1 MRKVRKRA
9 KKPKK
14 KHICKRRAVEKCV
27 RLETCPIGDA
37 GFAILERMFDSYA
50 HCKQMFLDRLSGI
63 GSVLDVQ
70 NFISLRNRIRTE
82 QNRISDHG
90 KETGNK
96 TYCETYGF
104 QGRFWVQ
111 ALKDASST
119 VKSMWKN
126 VGAECRAKLR
136 DNDAHRDIEDNS
148 DTDDGDKDKD
158 DEKKASINRVVYIGD
173 SRTEGLRDVNSDS
186 KNTFICLSS
195 MGYDWMMSTA
205 FPQAE
210 SYASSGTAFVI
221 LMGVND
227 LYHQNSYI
235 SAINQKAT
243 EWKKKG
249 AVVYFASVGP
259 VQNDPYTS
267 NSEIESFNRALKNG
281 LSSDVGYI
289 DLYGELNKSG
299 YQTVDGTHYTN
310 AVSKNI
316 LSFIGKQVA
325 LGGSGNSD
333 PYATDGNKV
342 WWCRNNKEMALLEYK
357 VSDWTK
363 FSGLDVSLRADTKIE
378 AKLSDEIKKYEEE
391 LEAAAK
397 EYGFEAYVELFK
409 ALAEQRHYDGKKDD
423 IFDMSGTSLNPN
435 PDKTLSRADSIE
447 LAAEL
452 FSACIT
458 ATTKIDKSA
467 IPPAPSDVDGL
478 RVILQAFE
486 FESDGF
492 VDYCKGEYSED
503 KALEYAKT
511 KSGNKERTDA
521 NEIQQKGKWDFKDQ
535 KYPPKVLQF
544 YHVLGS
550 SGGIGTYPANGMKIP
565 HYLQTDYANV
575 PYGSSNIAACGC
587 GPTSFAMVASYLTG
601 TTITPADAVAWC
613 GNSYYVWGAGTS
625 WSYFEAAAKHFG
637 CGAVR
642 ESYDANEVLK
652 ALSEGHPVISSQSA
666 GLFTRGGH
674 FIVLRG
680 VENGNKVLV
689 NDPNDSEAKN
699 YINRSFDMASEVDI
713 TSDAYFIFEST
724 GPSTK

>member
-1 MRKVRKRA
+1 M
-9 KKPKK
+9 KK
-14 KHICKRRAVEKCV
+14 KHV
-27 RLETCPIGDA
+27 L
-37 GFAILERMFDSYA
+37 ILFTVLA
-50 HCKQMFLDRLSGI
+50 LSVT
-63 GSVLDVQ
+63 SVMKLIPVSKVAASS
-70 NFISLRNRIRTE
+70 IL
-82 QNRISDHG
+82 G
-90 KETGNK
+90 GNK
-96 TYCETYGF
+96 NESILDKLTPTPEPGKSDKNEKNDSNVL
-104 QGRFWVQ
+104 GE
-111 ALKDASST
+111 KDSLST
-119 VKSMWKN
+119 NMTDSLTDLMN
-126 VGAECRAKLR
+126 NLLSRVGDEEYSLLTKVLSQT
-136 DNDAHRDIEDNS
+136 DDDLIEDDS

-195 MGYDWMMSTA
+195 MGYDWMLSTA

-235 SAINQKAT
+235 SAINQKAA

-601 TTITPADAVAWC
+601 TTITPADAVTWC

-652 ALSEGHPVISSQSA
+652 ALSEGHPVISSQHA

>member
-1 MRKVRKRA
+1 M
-9 KKPKK
+9 KK
-14 KHICKRRAVEKCV
+14 KHV
-27 RLETCPIGDA
+27 L
-37 GFAILERMFDSYA
+37 ILFTVLA
-50 HCKQMFLDRLSGI
+50 LSVT
-63 GSVLDVQ
+63 SVMKLIPVSKVAASS
-70 NFISLRNRIRTE
+70 IL
-82 QNRISDHG
+82 G
-90 KETGNK
+90 GNK
-96 TYCETYGF
+96 NESILDKLTPTPEPGKSDKNEKNDSNVL
-104 QGRFWVQ
+104 GE
-111 ALKDASST
+111 KDSLST
-119 VKSMWKN
+119 NMTDSLTDLMN
-126 VGAECRAKLR
+126 NLLSRVGDEEYSLLTKVLSQT
-136 DNDAHRDIEDNS
+136 DDDLIEDDS
-148 DTDDGDKDKD
+148 DTDDGDKDN
-158 DEKKASINRVVYIGD
+158 EKKASINRVVYIGD

-195 MGYDWMMSTA
+195 MGYDWMLSTA

-235 SAINQKAT
+235 SAINQKAA

-652 ALSEGHPVISSQSA
+652 ALSDGHPVISSQHA

>member
-1 MRKVRKRA
+1 M
-9 KKPKK
+9 KK
-14 KHICKRRAVEKCV
+14 KHV
-27 RLETCPIGDA
+27 L
-37 GFAILERMFDSYA
+37 ILFTVLA
-50 HCKQMFLDRLSGI
+50 LSVT
-63 GSVLDVQ
+63 SVMKLIPVSKVAASS
-70 NFISLRNRIRTE
+70 IL
-82 QNRISDHG
+82 G
-90 KETGNK
+90 GNK
-96 TYCETYGF
+96 NESILDKLTPTPEPGKSDKNE
-104 QGRFWVQ
+104 
-111 ALKDASST
+111 KDDSNVLGEKDSLST
-119 VKSMWKN
+119 NMTDSLTDLMN
-126 VGAECRAKLR
+126 NLLSRVGDEEYSLLTKVLSQT
-136 DNDAHRDIEDNS
+136 DDDLIEDDS
-148 DTDDGDKDKD
+148 DTDDGDKD

-195 MGYDWMMSTA
+195 MGYDWMLSTA

-235 SAINQKAT
+235 SAINQKAA

-310 AVSKNI
+310 TVSKNI

-652 ALSEGHPVISSQSA
+652 ALSEGHPVISSQHA

>member
-1 MRKVRKRA
+1 M
-9 KKPKK
+9 KK
-14 KHICKRRAVEKCV
+14 KHV
-27 RLETCPIGDA
+27 L
-37 GFAILERMFDSYA
+37 ILFTVLA
-50 HCKQMFLDRLSGI
+50 LSVT
-63 GSVLDVQ
+63 SVMKLVPVSKVAASS
-70 NFISLRNRIRTE
+70 IL
-82 QNRISDHG
+82 G
-90 KETGNK
+90 GNK
-96 TYCETYGF
+96 NESILDKLTPTPEPGKSDKNE
-104 QGRFWVQ
+104 
-111 ALKDASST
+111 KDDSNVLGEKDSLST
-119 VKSMWKN
+119 NMTDSLTDLMN
-126 VGAECRAKLR
+126 NLLSRVGDEEYSLLTKVLSQT
-136 DNDAHRDIEDNS
+136 DDDLIEDDS
-148 DTDDGDKDKD
+148 DKDDGDKDKD

-195 MGYDWMMSTA
+195 MGYDWMLSTA

-235 SAINQKAT
+235 SAINQKAA

-637 CGAVR
+637 CGSVR

-652 ALSEGHPVISSQSA
+652 ALSEGHPVISSQHA

>member
-1 MRKVRKRA
+1 M
-9 KKPKK
+9 KK
-14 KHICKRRAVEKCV
+14 KHV
-27 RLETCPIGDA
+27 L
-37 GFAILERMFDSYA
+37 ILFTVLA
-50 HCKQMFLDRLSGI
+50 LSVT
-63 GSVLDVQ
+63 SVMKLIPVSKVAASS
-70 NFISLRNRIRTE
+70 IL
-82 QNRISDHG
+82 G
-90 KETGNK
+90 GNK
-96 TYCETYGF
+96 NESILDKLTPTPEPGKSDKNE
-104 QGRFWVQ
+104 
-111 ALKDASST
+111 KDDSNVLGEKDSLST
-119 VKSMWKN
+119 NMTDSLTDLMN
-126 VGAECRAKLR
+126 NLLSRVGDEEYSLLTKVLSQT
-136 DNDAHRDIEDNS
+136 DDDLIEDDS
-148 DTDDGDKDKD
+148 DKDDGDKDKD

-195 MGYDWMMSTA
+195 MGYDWMLSTA

-235 SAINQKAT
+235 SAINQKAA

-423 IFDMSGTSLNPN
+423 IFNMSGTSLNPN

-652 ALSEGHPVISSQSA
+652 ALSEGHPVISSQHA

>member
-1 MRKVRKRA
+1 M
-9 KKPKK
+9 KK
-14 KHICKRRAVEKCV
+14 KHV
-27 RLETCPIGDA
+27 L
-37 GFAILERMFDSYA
+37 ILFTVLA
-50 HCKQMFLDRLSGI
+50 LSVT
-63 GSVLDVQ
+63 SVMKLIPVSKVAASS
-70 NFISLRNRIRTE
+70 IL
-82 QNRISDHG
+82 G
-90 KETGNK
+90 GNK
-96 TYCETYGF
+96 NESILDKLTPTPEPGKSDKNE
-104 QGRFWVQ
+104 
-111 ALKDASST
+111 KDDSNVLGEKDSLST
-119 VKSMWKN
+119 NMTDSLTDLMN
-126 VGAECRAKLR
+126 NLLSRVGDEEYSLLTKVLSQT
-136 DNDAHRDIEDNS
+136 DDDLIEDDS

-195 MGYDWMMSTA
+195 MGYDWMLSTA

>member
-1 MRKVRKRA
+1 M
-9 KKPKK
+9 KK
-14 KHICKRRAVEKCV
+14 KHV
-27 RLETCPIGDA
+27 L
-37 GFAILERMFDSYA
+37 ILFTVLA
-50 HCKQMFLDRLSGI
+50 LSVT
-63 GSVLDVQ
+63 SVMKLVPVSKVAASS
-70 NFISLRNRIRTE
+70 SL
-82 QNRISDHG
+82 G
-90 KETGNK
+90 GNK
-96 TYCETYGF
+96 NESILDKLTPTPEPGKSDKNE
-104 QGRFWVQ
+104 
-111 ALKDASST
+111 KDDSNVLGEKDSLST
-119 VKSMWKN
+119 NMTDSLTDLMN
-126 VGAECRAKLR
+126 NLLSRVGDEEYSLLTKVLSQT
-136 DNDAHRDIEDNS
+136 DDDLIEDDS

-195 MGYDWMMSTA
+195 MGYDWMLSTA

-235 SAINQKAT
+235 SAINQKAA

-316 LSFIGKQVA
+316 LSFIGQQVA

-378 AKLSDEIKKYEEE
+378 AKLSDEIKKYEKE

-423 IFDMSGTSLNPN
+423 IFNMSGTSLNPN

-652 ALSEGHPVISSQSA
+652 ALSEGHPVISSQHA

>member
-1 MRKVRKRA
+1 M
-9 KKPKK
+9 KK
-14 KHICKRRAVEKCV
+14 KHV
-27 RLETCPIGDA
+27 L
-37 GFAILERMFDSYA
+37 ILFTVLA
-50 HCKQMFLDRLSGI
+50 LSVT
-63 GSVLDVQ
+63 SVMKLIPVSKVAASS
-70 NFISLRNRIRTE
+70 IL
-82 QNRISDHG
+82 G
-90 KETGNK
+90 GNK
-96 TYCETYGF
+96 NESILDKLTPTPEPGKSDKNE
-104 QGRFWVQ
+104 
-111 ALKDASST
+111 KDDSNVLGEKDSLST
-119 VKSMWKN
+119 NMTDSLTDLMN
-126 VGAECRAKLR
+126 NLLSRVGDEEYSLLTKVLSQT
-136 DNDAHRDIEDNS
+136 DDDLIEDDS
-148 DTDDGDKDKD
+148 DKDDGDKDKD

-195 MGYDWMMSTA
+195 MGYDWMLSTA

-235 SAINQKAT
+235 SAINQKAA

-316 LSFIGKQVA
+316 LSFIGQQVA

-378 AKLSDEIKKYEEE
+378 AKLSDEIKKYEKE

-423 IFDMSGTSLNPN
+423 IFNMSGTSLNPN

-637 CGAVR
+637 CGSVR

-652 ALSEGHPVISSQSA
+652 ALSEGHPVISSQHA

>member
-1 MRKVRKRA
+1 M
-9 KKPKK
+9 KK
-14 KHICKRRAVEKCV
+14 KHV
-27 RLETCPIGDA
+27 L
-37 GFAILERMFDSYA
+37 ILFTVLA
-50 HCKQMFLDRLSGI
+50 LSVT
-63 GSVLDVQ
+63 SVMKLVPVSKVAASS
-70 NFISLRNRIRTE
+70 IL
-82 QNRISDHG
+82 G
-90 KETGNK
+90 GNK
-96 TYCETYGF
+96 NESILDKLTPTPEPGKSDKNE
-104 QGRFWVQ
+104 
-111 ALKDASST
+111 KDDSNVLGEKDSLST
-119 VKSMWKN
+119 NMTDSLTDLMN
-126 VGAECRAKLR
+126 NLLSRVGDEEYSLLTKVLSQT
-136 DNDAHRDIEDNS
+136 DDDLIEDNS

-674 FIVLRG
+674 FTVLRG

>member
-1 MRKVRKRA
+1 M
-9 KKPKK
+9 KK
-14 KHICKRRAVEKCV
+14 KHV
-27 RLETCPIGDA
+27 L
-37 GFAILERMFDSYA
+37 ILFTVLA
-50 HCKQMFLDRLSGI
+50 LSVT
-63 GSVLDVQ
+63 SVMKLVPVSKVAASS
-70 NFISLRNRIRTE
+70 IL
-82 QNRISDHG
+82 G
-90 KETGNK
+90 GNK
-96 TYCETYGF
+96 NESILDKLTPTPEPGKSDKNE
-104 QGRFWVQ
+104 
-111 ALKDASST
+111 KDDSNVLGEKDSLST
-119 VKSMWKN
+119 NMTDSLTDLMN
-126 VGAECRAKLR
+126 NLLSRVGYEEYSLLTKVLSQT
-136 DNDAHRDIEDNS
+136 DDDLIEDNS

>member
-1 MRKVRKRA
+1 M
-9 KKPKK
+9 KK
-14 KHICKRRAVEKCV
+14 KHV
-27 RLETCPIGDA
+27 L
-37 GFAILERMFDSYA
+37 ILFTVLA
-50 HCKQMFLDRLSGI
+50 LSVT
-63 GSVLDVQ
+63 SVMKLIPVSKVAASS
-70 NFISLRNRIRTE
+70 IL
-82 QNRISDHG
+82 G
-90 KETGNK
+90 GNK
-96 TYCETYGF
+96 NESILDKLTPTPEPGKSDKNEKNDSNVL
-104 QGRFWVQ
+104 GE
-111 ALKDASST
+111 KDSLST
-119 VKSMWKN
+119 NMTDSLTDLMN
-126 VGAECRAKLR
+126 NLLSRVGDEEYSLLTKVLSQT
-136 DNDAHRDIEDNS
+136 DDDLIEDDS

-195 MGYDWMMSTA
+195 MGYDWMLSTA

-235 SAINQKAT
+235 SAINQKAA

-652 ALSEGHPVISSQSA
+652 ALSEGHPVISSQHA

-699 YINRSFDMASEVDI
+699 YINRSFDMTSEVDI

>member
-1 MRKVRKRA
+1 M
-9 KKPKK
+9 KK
-14 KHICKRRAVEKCV
+14 KHV
-27 RLETCPIGDA
+27 L
-37 GFAILERMFDSYA
+37 ILFTVLA
-50 HCKQMFLDRLSGI
+50 LSVT
-63 GSVLDVQ
+63 SVMKLVPVSKVAASS
-70 NFISLRNRIRTE
+70 IL
-82 QNRISDHG
+82 G
-90 KETGNK
+90 GNK
-96 TYCETYGF
+96 NESILDKLTPTPEPGKSDKNE
-104 QGRFWVQ
+104 
-111 ALKDASST
+111 KDDSNVLGEKDSLST
-119 VKSMWKN
+119 NMTDSLTDLMN
-126 VGAECRAKLR
+126 NLLSRVGDEEYSLLTKVLSQT
-136 DNDAHRDIEDNS
+136 DDDLIEDDSN
-148 DTDDGDKDKD
+148 TDDGDKDKD

-195 MGYDWMMSTA
+195 MGYDWMLSTA

-310 AVSKNI
+310 TVSKNI

-423 IFDMSGTSLNPN
+423 IFNMSGTSLNPN
-435 PDKTLSRADSIE
+435 PDKTLSRTDSIE

>member
-1 MRKVRKRA
+1 M
-9 KKPKK
+9 KK
-14 KHICKRRAVEKCV
+14 KHV
-27 RLETCPIGDA
+27 L
-37 GFAILERMFDSYA
+37 ILFTVLA
-50 HCKQMFLDRLSGI
+50 LSVT
-63 GSVLDVQ
+63 SVMKLIPVSKVAASS
-70 NFISLRNRIRTE
+70 IL
-82 QNRISDHG
+82 G
-90 KETGNK
+90 GNK
-96 TYCETYGF
+96 NESILDKLIPTPEPGKSDKNE
-104 QGRFWVQ
+104 
-111 ALKDASST
+111 KDDSNVLGEKDSLST
-119 VKSMWKN
+119 NMTDSLTDLMN
-126 VGAECRAKLR
+126 NLLSRVGDEEYSLLTKVLSQT
-136 DNDAHRDIEDNS
+136 DDDLIEDDS

-195 MGYDWMMSTA
+195 MGYDWMLSTA

-235 SAINQKAT
+235 SAINQKAA

-316 LSFIGKQVA
+316 LSFIGQQVA

-378 AKLSDEIKKYEEE
+378 AKLSDEIKKYEKE

-423 IFDMSGTSLNPN
+423 IFNMSGTSLNPN

-652 ALSEGHPVISSQSA
+652 ALSEGHPVISSQHA

>member
-1 MRKVRKRA
+1 M
-9 KKPKK
+9 KK
-14 KHICKRRAVEKCV
+14 KHV
-27 RLETCPIGDA
+27 L
-37 GFAILERMFDSYA
+37 ILFTVLA
-50 HCKQMFLDRLSGI
+50 LSVT
-63 GSVLDVQ
+63 SVMKLVPVSKVAASS
-70 NFISLRNRIRTE
+70 IL
-82 QNRISDHG
+82 G
-90 KETGNK
+90 GNK
-96 TYCETYGF
+96 NESILDELTPTPEPGKSDKNE
-104 QGRFWVQ
+104 
-111 ALKDASST
+111 KDDSNVLGEKDSLST
-119 VKSMWKN
+119 NMTDSLTDLMN
-126 VGAECRAKLR
+126 NLLSRVGDEEYSLLTKVLSQT
-136 DNDAHRDIEDNS
+136 DDDLIEDDS

-195 MGYDWMMSTA
+195 MGYDWMLSTA

-235 SAINQKAT
+235 SAINQKAA

-316 LSFIGKQVA
+316 LSFIGQQVA

-378 AKLSDEIKKYEEE
+378 AKLSDEIKKYEKE

-423 IFDMSGTSLNPN
+423 IFNMSKTSLNPD
-435 PDKTLSRADSIE
+435 PKKTLSRADSIKI
-447 LAAEL
+447 AAEL
-452 FSACIT
+452 FADCIDAYSKMGEPYMPPQPT
-458 ATTKIDKSA
+458 DTEALKS
-467 IPPAPSDVDGL
+467 
-478 RVILQAFE
+478 ILQAFE

-492 VDYCKGEYSED
+492 VDYCKGKYTLE
-503 KALEYAKT
+503 KAEEYAKK
-511 KSGNKERTDA
+511 KSGNTKRTDEA
-521 NEIQQKGKWDFKDQ
+521 EIQQKGPWDFKDQ
-535 KYPPKVLQF
+535 KYPDKVLQF
-544 YHVLGS
+544 YFVQVSQTGGGGSFGFSLPSEALSDKEFMNMYNEISKYVQGNYPYVFGGS
-550 SGGIGTYPANGMKIP
+550 SPETSFDCSGFVCWVINHCGNGWNVDRTTANGLLSYCAEVKKEDAKPGDLIFFQGTYAEPGASHVGIVVGNNHFAHFGNPGKISDYTESYWVEHFLAIGRLNMKSA
-565 HYLQTDYANV
+565 TSAKSSDW
-575 PYGSSNIAACGC
+575 SSN
-587 GPTSFAMVASYLTG
+587 S
-601 TTITPADAVAWC
+601 
-613 GNSYYVWGAGTS
+613 
-625 WSYFEAAAKHFG
+625 
-637 CGAVR
+637 
-642 ESYDANEVLK
+642 
-652 ALSEGHPVISSQSA
+652 
-666 GLFTRGGH
+666 
-674 FIVLRG
+674 
-680 VENGNKVLV
+680 
-689 NDPNDSEAKN
+689 
-699 YINRSFDMASEVDI
+699 
-713 TSDAYFIFEST
+713 
-724 GPSTK
+724 

>member
-1 MRKVRKRA
+1 M
-9 KKPKK
+9 KK
-14 KHICKRRAVEKCV
+14 KHV
-27 RLETCPIGDA
+27 L
-37 GFAILERMFDSYA
+37 ILFTVLA
-50 HCKQMFLDRLSGI
+50 LSVT
-63 GSVLDVQ
+63 SVMKLIPVSKVAASS
-70 NFISLRNRIRTE
+70 IL
-82 QNRISDHG
+82 G
-90 KETGNK
+90 GNK
-96 TYCETYGF
+96 NESILDKLTPTPEPGKSDKNE
-104 QGRFWVQ
+104 
-111 ALKDASST
+111 KDDSNVLGEKDSLST
-119 VKSMWKN
+119 NMTDSLTDLMN
-126 VGAECRAKLR
+126 NLLSRVGDEEYSLLTKVLSQT
-136 DNDAHRDIEDNS
+136 DDDLIEDDS

-195 MGYDWMMSTA
+195 MGYDWMLSTA

-310 AVSKNI
+310 TVSKNI

-325 LGGSGNSD
+325 LGGSGNFD

-423 IFDMSGTSLNPN
+423 IFNMSGTSLNPN

-652 ALSEGHPVISSQSA
+652 ALSEGHPVISSQHA

>member
-1 MRKVRKRA
+1 M
-9 KKPKK
+9 KK
-14 KHICKRRAVEKCV
+14 KHV
-27 RLETCPIGDA
+27 L
-37 GFAILERMFDSYA
+37 ILFTVLA
-50 HCKQMFLDRLSGI
+50 LSVT
-63 GSVLDVQ
+63 SVMKLVPVSKVAASS
-70 NFISLRNRIRTE
+70 IL
-82 QNRISDHG
+82 G
-90 KETGNK
+90 GNK
-96 TYCETYGF
+96 NESILDKLTPTPEPGKSDKNE
-104 QGRFWVQ
+104 
-111 ALKDASST
+111 KDDSNVLGEKDSLST
-119 VKSMWKN
+119 NMTDSLTDLMN
-126 VGAECRAKLR
+126 NLLSRVGDEEYSLLTKVLSQT
-136 DNDAHRDIEDNS
+136 DDDLIEDDS
-148 DTDDGDKDKD
+148 DTDDGDKD

-195 MGYDWMMSTA
+195 MGCDWMLSTA

-235 SAINQKAT
+235 SAINQKAA

-316 LSFIGKQVA
+316 LSFIGQQVA

-423 IFDMSGTSLNPN
+423 IFNMSKTSLNPD
-435 PDKTLSRADSIE
+435 PKKTLSRADSIKI
-447 LAAEL
+447 AAEL
-452 FSACIT
+452 FADCIDAYSKMGEPHMPPQPT
-458 ATTKIDKSA
+458 DTEALKS
-467 IPPAPSDVDGL
+467 
-478 RVILQAFE
+478 ILQAFE

-492 VDYCKGEYSED
+492 VDYCKGKYTLE
-503 KALEYAKT
+503 KAEEYAKK
-511 KSGNKERTDA
+511 KSGNTKRTDEA
-521 NEIQQKGKWDFKDQ
+521 EIQQKGPWDFKDQ
-535 KYPPKVLQF
+535 KYPDKVLQF
-544 YHVLGS
+544 YFVQVSQAGGGGSFGFSLPSEALSDKEFMNMYNEISKYVQGNYPYVFGGS
-550 SGGIGTYPANGMKIP
+550 SPETSFDCSGFVCWVINHCGNGWNVDRTSANGLLSYCAEVKKEDAKPGDLIFFQGTYNEPGASHVGIVVGNN
-565 HYLQTDYANV
+565 H
-575 PYGSSNIAACGC
+575 
-587 GPTSFAMVASYLTG
+587 FA
-601 TTITPADAVAWC
+601 
-613 GNSYYVWGAGTS
+613 
-625 WSYFEAAAKHFG
+625 HFG
-637 CGAVR
+637 NPGKISDYTG
-642 ESYDANEVLK
+642 SYWVEHFLAIGRLNQK
-652 ALSEGHPVISSQSA
+652 SA
-666 GLFTRGGH
+666 T
-674 FIVLRG
+674 
-680 VENGNKVLV
+680 
-689 NDPNDSEAKN
+689 SAKK
-699 YINRSFDMASEVDI
+699 
-713 TSDAYFIFEST
+713 SD
-724 GPSTK
+724 

>member
-1 MRKVRKRA
+1 M
-9 KKPKK
+9 KK
-14 KHICKRRAVEKCV
+14 KHV
-27 RLETCPIGDA
+27 L
-37 GFAILERMFDSYA
+37 ILFTVLA
-50 HCKQMFLDRLSGI
+50 LSVT
-63 GSVLDVQ
+63 SVMKLIPVSKVAASS
-70 NFISLRNRIRTE
+70 IL
-82 QNRISDHG
+82 G
-90 KETGNK
+90 GNK
-96 TYCETYGF
+96 NESILDKLTPTPEPGKSDKNEKNDSNVL
-104 QGRFWVQ
+104 GERDS
-111 ALKDASST
+111 LST
-119 VKSMWKN
+119 NMTDSLTDLMN
-126 VGAECRAKLR
+126 NLLSRVGDEEYSLLTKVLSQT
-136 DNDAHRDIEDNS
+136 DDDLIEDDS

-195 MGYDWMMSTA
+195 MGYDWMLSTA

-235 SAINQKAT
+235 SAINQKAA

-652 ALSEGHPVISSQSA
+652 ALSEGHPVISSQHA

>member
-1 MRKVRKRA
+1 M
-9 KKPKK
+9 KK
-14 KHICKRRAVEKCV
+14 KHV
-27 RLETCPIGDA
+27 L
-37 GFAILERMFDSYA
+37 ILFTVLA
-50 HCKQMFLDRLSGI
+50 LSVT
-63 GSVLDVQ
+63 SVMKLIPVSKVAASS
-70 NFISLRNRIRTE
+70 IL
-82 QNRISDHG
+82 G
-90 KETGNK
+90 GNK
-96 TYCETYGF
+96 NESILDKLTPTPEPGKSDKNE
-104 QGRFWVQ
+104 
-111 ALKDASST
+111 KDDSNVLGEKDSLST
-119 VKSMWKN
+119 NMTDSLTDLMN
-126 VGAECRAKLR
+126 NLLSRVGDEEYSLLTKVLSQT
-136 DNDAHRDIEDNS
+136 DDDLIEDDS

-195 MGYDWMMSTA
+195 MGYDWMLSTA

-235 SAINQKAT
+235 SAINQKAA

-310 AVSKNI
+310 TVSKNI
-316 LSFIGKQVA
+316 LSFIGKQIA

-378 AKLSDEIKKYEEE
+378 AKLSDEIKKYEKE

-423 IFDMSGTSLNPN
+423 IFNMSGTSLNPN

-652 ALSEGHPVISSQSA
+652 ALSEGHPVISSQHA

>member
-1 MRKVRKRA
+1 M
-9 KKPKK
+9 KK
-14 KHICKRRAVEKCV
+14 KHV
-27 RLETCPIGDA
+27 L
-37 GFAILERMFDSYA
+37 ILFTVLA
-50 HCKQMFLDRLSGI
+50 LSVT
-63 GSVLDVQ
+63 SVMKLIPVSKVAASS
-70 NFISLRNRIRTE
+70 IL
-82 QNRISDHG
+82 G
-90 KETGNK
+90 GNK
-96 TYCETYGF
+96 NESILDKLTPTPEPGKSDKNEKNDSNVL
-104 QGRFWVQ
+104 GE
-111 ALKDASST
+111 KDSLST
-119 VKSMWKN
+119 NMTDSLTDLMN
-126 VGAECRAKLR
+126 NLLSRVGDEEYSLLTKVLSQT
-136 DNDAHRDIEDNS
+136 DDDLIEDDS

-195 MGYDWMMSTA
+195 MGYDWMLSTA

-235 SAINQKAT
+235 SAINQKAA

-342 WWCRNNKEMALLEYK
+342 WWCRNNKELALLEYK

-652 ALSEGHPVISSQSA
+652 ALSEGHPVISSQHA

>member
-1 MRKVRKRA
+1 M
-9 KKPKK
+9 KK
-14 KHICKRRAVEKCV
+14 KHV
-27 RLETCPIGDA
+27 L
-37 GFAILERMFDSYA
+37 ILFTVLA
-50 HCKQMFLDRLSGI
+50 LSVT
-63 GSVLDVQ
+63 SVMKVIPVSKVAASSIL
-70 NFISLRNRIRTE
+70 
-82 QNRISDHG
+82 G
-90 KETGNK
+90 GNK
-96 TYCETYGF
+96 NESILDKLTPTPEPGKSDKNE
-104 QGRFWVQ
+104 
-111 ALKDASST
+111 KDDSNVLGEKDSLST
-119 VKSMWKN
+119 NMTDSLTDLMN
-126 VGAECRAKLR
+126 NLLSRVGDEEYSLLTKVLSQT
-136 DNDAHRDIEDNS
+136 DDDLIEDDS
-148 DTDDGDKDKD
+148 DKDDGDKDKD

-195 MGYDWMMSTA
+195 MGYDWMLSTA

-235 SAINQKAT
+235 SAINQKAA

-652 ALSEGHPVISSQSA
+652 ALSEGHPVISSQHA

>member
-1 MRKVRKRA
+1 M
-9 KKPKK
+9 KK
-14 KHICKRRAVEKCV
+14 KHV
-27 RLETCPIGDA
+27 L
-37 GFAILERMFDSYA
+37 ILFTVLA
-50 HCKQMFLDRLSGI
+50 LSVT
-63 GSVLDVQ
+63 SVMKLIPVSKVAASS
-70 NFISLRNRIRTE
+70 IL
-82 QNRISDHG
+82 G
-90 KETGNK
+90 GNK
-96 TYCETYGF
+96 NESILDKLTPTPEPGKSDKNEKNDSNVL
-104 QGRFWVQ
+104 GE
-111 ALKDASST
+111 KDSLST
-119 VKSMWKN
+119 NMTDSLTDLMN
-126 VGAECRAKLR
+126 NLLSRVGDEEYSLLTKVLSQT
-136 DNDAHRDIEDNS
+136 DDDLIEDDS

-195 MGYDWMMSTA
+195 MGYDWMLSTA

-235 SAINQKAT
+235 SAINQKAA

-652 ALSEGHPVISSQSA
+652 ALSEGHPVISSQHA

-724 GPSTK
+724 GSSTK

>member
-1 MRKVRKRA
+1 M
-9 KKPKK
+9 KK
-14 KHICKRRAVEKCV
+14 KHV
-27 RLETCPIGDA
+27 L
-37 GFAILERMFDSYA
+37 ILFTVLA
-50 HCKQMFLDRLSGI
+50 LSVT
-63 GSVLDVQ
+63 SVMKLVPVSKVAASS
-70 NFISLRNRIRTE
+70 IL
-82 QNRISDHG
+82 G
-90 KETGNK
+90 GNK
-96 TYCETYGF
+96 NESILDKLTPTPEPGKSDKNE
-104 QGRFWVQ
+104 
-111 ALKDASST
+111 KDDSNVLGEKDSLST
-119 VKSMWKN
+119 NMTDSLTDLMN
-126 VGAECRAKLR
+126 NLLSRVGDEEYSLLSKVLSQT
-136 DNDAHRDIEDNS
+136 DDDLIEDDS

-195 MGYDWMMSTA
+195 MGYDWMLSTA

-310 AVSKNI
+310 TVSKNI

-378 AKLSDEIKKYEEE
+378 AKLSDEIKKYEKE

-423 IFDMSGTSLNPN
+423 IFNMSGTSLNPN

-637 CGAVR
+637 CGSVR

-652 ALSEGHPVISSQSA
+652 ALSEGHPVISSQHA

>member
-1 MRKVRKRA
+1 M
-9 KKPKK
+9 KK
-14 KHICKRRAVEKCV
+14 KHV
-27 RLETCPIGDA
+27 L
-37 GFAILERMFDSYA
+37 ILFTVLA
-50 HCKQMFLDRLSGI
+50 LSVT
-63 GSVLDVQ
+63 SVMKLVPVSKVAASS
-70 NFISLRNRIRTE
+70 IL
-82 QNRISDHG
+82 G
-90 KETGNK
+90 GNK
-96 TYCETYGF
+96 NESILDKLTPTPEPGKSDKNE
-104 QGRFWVQ
+104 
-111 ALKDASST
+111 KDDSNVLGEKDSLST
-119 VKSMWKN
+119 NMTDSLTDLMN
-126 VGAECRAKLR
+126 NLLSRVGDEEYSLLTKVLSQT
-136 DNDAHRDIEDNS
+136 DDDLIEDDS
-148 DTDDGDKDKD
+148 DTDDGDKDKDKD

-195 MGYDWMMSTA
+195 MGYDWMLSTA

-235 SAINQKAT
+235 SAINQKAA

-289 DLYGELNKSG
+289 ELYGELNKSG
-299 YQTVDGTHYTN
+299 YQTVYGTHYTN

-316 LSFIGKQVA
+316 LSFIGQQVA
-325 LGGSGNSD
+325 LGGSGNFD

-378 AKLSDEIKKYEEE
+378 AKLSDEIKKYEKE

-423 IFDMSGTSLNPN
+423 IFNMSKTSLNPD
-435 PDKTLSRADSIE
+435 PKKTLSRADSIE

-652 ALSEGHPVISSQSA
+652 ALSEGHPVISSQHA

>member
-1 MRKVRKRA
+1 M
-9 KKPKK
+9 KK
-14 KHICKRRAVEKCV
+14 KHV
-27 RLETCPIGDA
+27 L
-37 GFAILERMFDSYA
+37 ILFTVLA
-50 HCKQMFLDRLSGI
+50 LSVT
-63 GSVLDVQ
+63 SVMKLIPVSKVAASS
-70 NFISLRNRIRTE
+70 IL
-82 QNRISDHG
+82 G
-90 KETGNK
+90 GNK
-96 TYCETYGF
+96 NESILDKLTPTPEPGKSDKNE
-104 QGRFWVQ
+104 
-111 ALKDASST
+111 KDDSNVLGEKDSLST
-119 VKSMWKN
+119 NMTDSLTDLMN
-126 VGAECRAKLR
+126 NLLSRVGDEEYSLLTKVLSQT
-136 DNDAHRDIEDNS
+136 DDDLIEDDS

-195 MGYDWMMSTA
+195 MGYDWMLSTA

-310 AVSKNI
+310 TVSKNI

-423 IFDMSGTSLNPN
+423 IFNMSGTSLNPN

-652 ALSEGHPVISSQSA
+652 ALSEGHPVISSQHA

-713 TSDAYFIFEST
+713 TSDAYYIFEST

>member
-1 MRKVRKRA
+1 M
-9 KKPKK
+9 KK
-14 KHICKRRAVEKCV
+14 KHV
-27 RLETCPIGDA
+27 L
-37 GFAILERMFDSYA
+37 ILFTVLA
-50 HCKQMFLDRLSGI
+50 LSVT
-63 GSVLDVQ
+63 SVMKLIPVSKVAASS
-70 NFISLRNRIRTE
+70 IL
-82 QNRISDHG
+82 G
-90 KETGNK
+90 GNK
-96 TYCETYGF
+96 NESILDKLTPTPEPGKSDKNE
-104 QGRFWVQ
+104 
-111 ALKDASST
+111 KDDSNVLGEKDSLST
-119 VKSMWKN
+119 NMTDSLTDLMN
-126 VGAECRAKLR
+126 NLLSRVGDEEYSLLTKVLSQT
-136 DNDAHRDIEDNS
+136 DDDLIEDDS

-195 MGYDWMMSTA
+195 MGYDWMLSTA

-310 AVSKNI
+310 TVSKNI

-652 ALSEGHPVISSQSA
+652 ALSEGHPVISSQHA
-666 GLFTRGGH
+666 GLFTSGGH

>member
-1 MRKVRKRA
+1 M
-9 KKPKK
+9 KK
-14 KHICKRRAVEKCV
+14 KHV
-27 RLETCPIGDA
+27 L
-37 GFAILERMFDSYA
+37 ILFTVLA
-50 HCKQMFLDRLSGI
+50 LSVT
-63 GSVLDVQ
+63 SVMKLIPVSKVAASS
-70 NFISLRNRIRTE
+70 IL
-82 QNRISDHG
+82 G
-90 KETGNK
+90 GNK
-96 TYCETYGF
+96 NESILDKLTPTPEPGKSDKNE
-104 QGRFWVQ
+104 
-111 ALKDASST
+111 KDDSNVLGEKESLST
-119 VKSMWKN
+119 NMTDSLTDLMN
-126 VGAECRAKLR
+126 NLLSRVGDEEYSLLTKVLSQT
-136 DNDAHRDIEDNS
+136 DDDLIEDDS

-195 MGYDWMMSTA
+195 MGYDWMLSTA

-310 AVSKNI
+310 TVSKNI

-423 IFDMSGTSLNPN
+423 IFNMSGTSLNPN

-652 ALSEGHPVISSQSA
+652 ALSEGHPVISSQHA

>member
-1 MRKVRKRA
+1 M
-9 KKPKK
+9 KK
-14 KHICKRRAVEKCV
+14 KHV
-27 RLETCPIGDA
+27 L
-37 GFAILERMFDSYA
+37 ILFTVLA
-50 HCKQMFLDRLSGI
+50 LSVT
-63 GSVLDVQ
+63 SVMKLIPVSKVAASS
-70 NFISLRNRIRTE
+70 IL
-82 QNRISDHG
+82 G
-90 KETGNK
+90 GNK
-96 TYCETYGF
+96 NESILDKLTPTPEPGKSDKNEKNDSNVL
-104 QGRFWVQ
+104 GE
-111 ALKDASST
+111 KDSLST
-119 VKSMWKN
+119 NMTDSLTDLMN
-126 VGAECRAKLR
+126 NLLSRVGDEEYSLLTKVLSQT
-136 DNDAHRDIEDNS
+136 DDDLIEDDS

-195 MGYDWMMSTA
+195 MGYDWMLSTA

-235 SAINQKAT
+235 SAINQKAA

-652 ALSEGHPVISSQSA
+652 ALSEGHPVISSQHA

-713 TSDAYFIFEST
+713 TSDSYFIFEST

>member
-1 MRKVRKRA
+1 M
-9 KKPKK
+9 KK
-14 KHICKRRAVEKCV
+14 KHV
-27 RLETCPIGDA
+27 L
-37 GFAILERMFDSYA
+37 ILFTVLA
-50 HCKQMFLDRLSGI
+50 LSVT
-63 GSVLDVQ
+63 SVMKLIPVSKVAASS
-70 NFISLRNRIRTE
+70 IL
-82 QNRISDHG
+82 G
-90 KETGNK
+90 GNK
-96 TYCETYGF
+96 NESILDKLTPTPEPGKSDKNE
-104 QGRFWVQ
+104 
-111 ALKDASST
+111 KDDSNVLGEKDSLST
-119 VKSMWKN
+119 NMTDSLTDLMN
-126 VGAECRAKLR
+126 NLLSRVGDEEYSLLTKVLSQT
-136 DNDAHRDIEDNS
+136 DDDLIEDDS

-195 MGYDWMMSTA
+195 MGYDWMLSTA

-235 SAINQKAT
+235 SAINQKAA

-316 LSFIGKQVA
+316 LSFIGQQVA
-325 LGGSGNSD
+325 LGGSVNSD

-378 AKLSDEIKKYEEE
+378 AKLSDEIKKYEKE

-423 IFDMSGTSLNPN
+423 IFNMSKTSLNPD
-435 PDKTLSRADSIE
+435 PKKTLSRADSIE

-637 CGAVR
+637 CGSVR

-652 ALSEGHPVISSQSA
+652 ALSEGHPVISSQHA

-724 GPSTK
+724 GPLTK

>member
-1 MRKVRKRA
+1 M
-9 KKPKK
+9 KK
-14 KHICKRRAVEKCV
+14 KHV
-27 RLETCPIGDA
+27 L
-37 GFAILERMFDSYA
+37 ILFTVLA
-50 HCKQMFLDRLSGI
+50 LSVT
-63 GSVLDVQ
+63 SVMKLIPVSKVAASS
-70 NFISLRNRIRTE
+70 IL
-82 QNRISDHG
+82 G
-90 KETGNK
+90 GNK
-96 TYCETYGF
+96 NESILDKLTPTPEPGKSDKNE
-104 QGRFWVQ
+104 
-111 ALKDASST
+111 KDDSNVLGEKNSLST
-119 VKSMWKN
+119 NMTDSLTDLMN
-126 VGAECRAKLR
+126 NLLSRVGDEEYSLLTKVLSQT
-136 DNDAHRDIEDNS
+136 DDDLIEDDS
-148 DTDDGDKDKD
+148 DTDDGDKD

-195 MGYDWMMSTA
+195 MGYDWMLSTA

-235 SAINQKAT
+235 SAINQKAA

-316 LSFIGKQVA
+316 LSFIGQQVA

-423 IFDMSGTSLNPN
+423 IFNMSGTSLNPN

-652 ALSEGHPVISSQSA
+652 ALSEGHPVISSQHA

>member
-1 MRKVRKRA
+1 M
-9 KKPKK
+9 KK
-14 KHICKRRAVEKCV
+14 KHV
-27 RLETCPIGDA
+27 L
-37 GFAILERMFDSYA
+37 ILFTVLA
-50 HCKQMFLDRLSGI
+50 LSVT
-63 GSVLDVQ
+63 SVMKLIPVSKVAASS
-70 NFISLRNRIRTE
+70 IL
-82 QNRISDHG
+82 G
-90 KETGNK
+90 GNK
-96 TYCETYGF
+96 NESILDKLTPTPEPGKSDKNE
-104 QGRFWVQ
+104 
-111 ALKDASST
+111 KDDSNVLGEKDSLST
-119 VKSMWKN
+119 NMTDSLTDLMN
-126 VGAECRAKLR
+126 NLLSRVGDEEYSLLTKVLSQT
-136 DNDAHRDIEDNS
+136 DDDLIEDDS

-195 MGYDWMMSTA
+195 MGYDWMLSTA

-235 SAINQKAT
+235 SAINQKAA

-249 AVVYFASVGP
+249 AVVYFASVSP

-316 LSFIGKQVA
+316 LSFIGQQVA

-378 AKLSDEIKKYEEE
+378 AKLSDEIKKYEKE

-423 IFDMSGTSLNPN
+423 IFNMSGTSLNPN

-652 ALSEGHPVISSQSA
+652 ALSEGHPVISSQHA

>member
-1 MRKVRKRA
+1 M
-9 KKPKK
+9 KK
-14 KHICKRRAVEKCV
+14 KHV
-27 RLETCPIGDA
+27 L
-37 GFAILERMFDSYA
+37 ILFTVLA
-50 HCKQMFLDRLSGI
+50 LSVT
-63 GSVLDVQ
+63 SVMKLIPVSKVAASS
-70 NFISLRNRIRTE
+70 IL
-82 QNRISDHG
+82 G
-90 KETGNK
+90 GNK
-96 TYCETYGF
+96 NESILDKLTPTPEPGKSDKND
-104 QGRFWVQ
+104 
-111 ALKDASST
+111 KDDSNVLGEKDSLST
-119 VKSMWKN
+119 NMTDSLTDLMN
-126 VGAECRAKLR
+126 NLLSRVGDEEYSLLTKVLSQT
-136 DNDAHRDIEDNS
+136 DDDLIEDDS

-195 MGYDWMMSTA
+195 MGYDWMLSTA

-235 SAINQKAT
+235 SAINQKAA

-299 YQTVDGTHYTN
+299 CQTVDGTHYTN

-316 LSFIGKQVA
+316 LSFIGQQVA

-423 IFDMSGTSLNPN
+423 IFNMSKTSLNPD
-435 PDKTLSRADSIE
+435 PKKTLSRADSIE

-652 ALSEGHPVISSQSA
+652 ALSEGHPVISSQHA

>member
-1 MRKVRKRA
+1 M
-9 KKPKK
+9 KK
-14 KHICKRRAVEKCV
+14 KHV
-27 RLETCPIGDA
+27 L
-37 GFAILERMFDSYA
+37 ILFTVLA
-50 HCKQMFLDRLSGI
+50 LSVT
-63 GSVLDVQ
+63 SVMKLIPVSKVAASS
-70 NFISLRNRIRTE
+70 IL
-82 QNRISDHG
+82 G
-90 KETGNK
+90 GNK
-96 TYCETYGF
+96 NESILDKLTPTPEPGKSDKNE
-104 QGRFWVQ
+104 
-111 ALKDASST
+111 KDDSNVLGEKDSLST
-119 VKSMWKN
+119 NMTDSLTDLMN
-126 VGAECRAKLR
+126 NLLSRVGDEEYSLLTKVLSQT
-136 DNDAHRDIEDNS
+136 DDDLIEDDS

-195 MGYDWMMSTA
+195 MGYDWMLSTA

-235 SAINQKAT
+235 SAINQKAA

-316 LSFIGKQVA
+316 LSFIGQQVA

-378 AKLSDEIKKYEEE
+378 AKLSDEIKKYEKE

-423 IFDMSGTSLNPN
+423 IFNMSKTSLNPD
-435 PDKTLSRADSIE
+435 PKKTLSRADSIKI
-447 LAAEL
+447 AAEL
-452 FSACIT
+452 FADCIDAYSKMGEPYMPPQPT
-458 ATTKIDKSA
+458 DTEALKS
-467 IPPAPSDVDGL
+467 
-478 RVILQAFE
+478 ILQAFE

-492 VDYCKGEYSED
+492 VDYCKGKYTLE
-503 KALEYAKT
+503 KAEEYAKK
-511 KSGNKERTDA
+511 KSGNTKRTDEA
-521 NEIQQKGKWDFKDQ
+521 EIQQKGPWDFKDQ
-535 KYPPKVLQF
+535 KYPDKVLQF
-544 YHVLGS
+544 YFVQVSQTGGGGSFGFSLPSEALSDKEFMNMYNEISKYVQGNYPYVFGGS
-550 SGGIGTYPANGMKIP
+550 SPETSFDCSGFVCWVINHCGNGWNVDRTTANGLLSYCAEVKREDAKPGDLIFFQGTYAEPGASHVGIVVGNNHFAHFGNPGKISDYTESYWVEHFLAIGRLNMKSA
-565 HYLQTDYANV
+565 TSAKSSDW
-575 PYGSSNIAACGC
+575 SSN
-587 GPTSFAMVASYLTG
+587 S
-601 TTITPADAVAWC
+601 
-613 GNSYYVWGAGTS
+613 
-625 WSYFEAAAKHFG
+625 
-637 CGAVR
+637 
-642 ESYDANEVLK
+642 
-652 ALSEGHPVISSQSA
+652 
-666 GLFTRGGH
+666 
-674 FIVLRG
+674 
-680 VENGNKVLV
+680 
-689 NDPNDSEAKN
+689 
-699 YINRSFDMASEVDI
+699 
-713 TSDAYFIFEST
+713 
-724 GPSTK
+724 

>member
-1 MRKVRKRA
+1 M
-9 KKPKK
+9 KK
-14 KHICKRRAVEKCV
+14 KHV
-27 RLETCPIGDA
+27 L
-37 GFAILERMFDSYA
+37 ILFTVLA
-50 HCKQMFLDRLSGI
+50 LSVT
-63 GSVLDVQ
+63 SVMKLIPVSKVAASS
-70 NFISLRNRIRTE
+70 IL
-82 QNRISDHG
+82 G
-90 KETGNK
+90 GNK
-96 TYCETYGF
+96 NESILDKLTPTPEPGKSDKNE
-104 QGRFWVQ
+104 
-111 ALKDASST
+111 KDDSNVLGEKDSLST
-119 VKSMWKN
+119 NMTDSLTDLMN
-126 VGAECRAKLR
+126 NLLSRVGNEEYSLLTKVLSQT
-136 DNDAHRDIEDNS
+136 DDDLIEDDS

-195 MGYDWMMSTA
+195 MGYDWMLSTA

-235 SAINQKAT
+235 SAINQKAA

-316 LSFIGKQVA
+316 LSFIGQQVA

-378 AKLSDEIKKYEEE
+378 AKLSDEIKKYEKE

-423 IFDMSGTSLNPN
+423 IFNMSKTSLNPD
-435 PDKTLSRADSIE
+435 PKKTLSRADSIE

-637 CGAVR
+637 CGSVR

-652 ALSEGHPVISSQSA
+652 ALSEGHPVISSQHA

-724 GPSTK
+724 GPLTK

>member
-1 MRKVRKRA
+1 M
-9 KKPKK
+9 KK
-14 KHICKRRAVEKCV
+14 KHV
-27 RLETCPIGDA
+27 L
-37 GFAILERMFDSYA
+37 ILFTVLA
-50 HCKQMFLDRLSGI
+50 LSVT
-63 GSVLDVQ
+63 SVMKLIPVSKVAASS
-70 NFISLRNRIRTE
+70 IL
-82 QNRISDHG
+82 G
-90 KETGNK
+90 GNK
-96 TYCETYGF
+96 NESILDKLTPTPEPGKSDKNEKNDSNVL
-104 QGRFWVQ
+104 GE
-111 ALKDASST
+111 KDSLST
-119 VKSMWKN
+119 NMTDSLTDLMN
-126 VGAECRAKLR
+126 NLLSRVGDEEYSLLTKVLSQT
-136 DNDAHRDIEDNS
+136 DDDLIEDDS

-195 MGYDWMMSTA
+195 MGYDWMLSTA

-235 SAINQKAT
+235 SAINQKAA

-249 AVVYFASVGP
+249 AVVYFTSVGP

-652 ALSEGHPVISSQSA
+652 ALSEGHPVISSQHA

>member
-1 MRKVRKRA
+1 M
-9 KKPKK
+9 KK
-14 KHICKRRAVEKCV
+14 KHV
-27 RLETCPIGDA
+27 L
-37 GFAILERMFDSYA
+37 ILFTVLA
-50 HCKQMFLDRLSGI
+50 LSVT
-63 GSVLDVQ
+63 SVMKLVPVSKVAASS
-70 NFISLRNRIRTE
+70 IL
-82 QNRISDHG
+82 G
-90 KETGNK
+90 GNK
-96 TYCETYGF
+96 NESILDKLTPTPEPGKSDKNE
-104 QGRFWVQ
+104 
-111 ALKDASST
+111 KDDSNVLGEKDSLST
-119 VKSMWKN
+119 NMTDSLTDLMN
-126 VGAECRAKLR
+126 NLLSRVGDEEYSLLMKVLSQT
-136 DNDAHRDIEDNS
+136 DDDLIEDDS
-148 DTDDGDKDKD
+148 DKDDGDKDKD

-195 MGYDWMMSTA
+195 MGYDWMLSTA

-235 SAINQKAT
+235 SAINQKAA

-316 LSFIGKQVA
+316 LSFIGQQVA

-378 AKLSDEIKKYEEE
+378 AKLSDEIKKYEKE

-423 IFDMSGTSLNPN
+423 IFNMSGKSLNPN

-652 ALSEGHPVISSQSA
+652 ALSEGHPVISSQHA

>member
-1 MRKVRKRA
+1 M
-9 KKPKK
+9 KK
-14 KHICKRRAVEKCV
+14 KHV
-27 RLETCPIGDA
+27 L
-37 GFAILERMFDSYA
+37 ILFTVLA
-50 HCKQMFLDRLSGI
+50 LSVT
-63 GSVLDVQ
+63 SVMKLIPVSKVAASS
-70 NFISLRNRIRTE
+70 IL
-82 QNRISDHG
+82 G
-90 KETGNK
+90 GNK
-96 TYCETYGF
+96 NESILDKLTPTPEPGKSDKNEKNDSNVL
-104 QGRFWVQ
+104 GE
-111 ALKDASST
+111 KDSLST
-119 VKSMWKN
+119 NMTDSLTDLMN
-126 VGAECRAKLR
+126 NLLSRVGDEEYSLLTKVLSQT
-136 DNDAHRDIEDNS
+136 DDDLIEDDS

-195 MGYDWMMSTA
+195 MGYDWMLSTA

-235 SAINQKAT
+235 SAIKQKAA

-423 IFDMSGTSLNPN
+423 IFNMSGTSLNPN

-652 ALSEGHPVISSQSA
+652 ALSEGHPVISSQHA

>member
-1 MRKVRKRA
+1 M
-9 KKPKK
+9 KK
-14 KHICKRRAVEKCV
+14 KHV
-27 RLETCPIGDA
+27 L
-37 GFAILERMFDSYA
+37 ILFTVLA
-50 HCKQMFLDRLSGI
+50 LSVT
-63 GSVLDVQ
+63 SVMKLVPVSKVAASS
-70 NFISLRNRIRTE
+70 IL
-82 QNRISDHG
+82 G
-90 KETGNK
+90 GNK
-96 TYCETYGF
+96 NESILDKLTPTPEPGKSDKNE
-104 QGRFWVQ
+104 
-111 ALKDASST
+111 KDDSNVLGEKDSLST
-119 VKSMWKN
+119 NMTDSLTDLMN
-126 VGAECRAKLR
+126 NLLSRVGDEEYSLLTKVLSQT
-136 DNDAHRDIEDNS
+136 DDDLIEDDS

-195 MGYDWMMSTA
+195 MGYDWMLSTA

-235 SAINQKAT
+235 SAINQKAA

-310 AVSKNI
+310 TVSKNI
-316 LSFIGKQVA
+316 MSFIGKQVA

-391 LEAAAK
+391 LETAAK

-423 IFDMSGTSLNPN
+423 IFNMSGTSLNPN

-652 ALSEGHPVISSQSA
+652 ALSEGHPVISSQHA

>member
-1 MRKVRKRA
+1 M
-9 KKPKK
+9 KK
-14 KHICKRRAVEKCV
+14 KHV
-27 RLETCPIGDA
+27 L
-37 GFAILERMFDSYA
+37 ILFTVLA
-50 HCKQMFLDRLSGI
+50 LSVT
-63 GSVLDVQ
+63 SVMKLVPVSKVAASS
-70 NFISLRNRIRTE
+70 IL
-82 QNRISDHG
+82 G
-90 KETGNK
+90 GNK
-96 TYCETYGF
+96 NESILDKLTPTPEPGKSDKNE
-104 QGRFWVQ
+104 
-111 ALKDASST
+111 KDDSNVLGEKDSLST
-119 VKSMWKN
+119 NMTDSLTDLMN
-126 VGAECRAKLR
+126 NLLSRVGDEEYSLLTKVLSQT
-136 DNDAHRDIEDNS
+136 DDDLIEDNS

-235 SAINQKAT
+235 SAINQKAA

-378 AKLSDEIKKYEEE
+378 AKLSDEIKKYEKE